1 MFLPSETKLPA
12 DDSSHL
18 PYTIA
23 IRDARS
29 VIWLYE
35 YVFVLQTVECFL
47 GVDLFYESDM
57 E

>member
-1 MFLPSETKLPA
+1 
-12 DDSSHL
+12 L